1 VKAVATK
8 EAVEAAVTKE
18 AVKAA
23 VTADKTTDRK
33 NR

>member
-1 VKAVATK
+1 VEAVATK